1 MSNVLHGI
9 KHLGDRRMRSQ
20 ARVANKDYNELDNS
34 NSQYSQLTTHYDG
47 KYNVGWYYMNA
58 QPRPC
63 FTSTLLDQIN
73 DYQQNIKSEMQATDQ
88 QKYNYLVL
96 ASNVE
101 GIFNLGGDL
110 AVFFELIKQQHREGL
125 LAYAIKCIKVLHQNM
140 NHLDS
145 RLTTIS
151 LVQGDALGGG
161 FEAALS
167 SNILVAERETKLGL
181 PEVLFNLFPG
191 MGAYSLL
198 SRKLNG
204 AKAEEII
211 MSGKLYSAEE
221 LYDLGVVDI
230 LAEKGEG
237 ELAIYRYIE
246 SSNRKFNSHNAI
258 RQVRDVCNKIPYQE
272 LLDITNIWVDSAL
285 KLTQKDLRMMER
297 LVMRQNTKGNK

>member
-1 MSNVLHGI
+1 
-9 KHLGDRRMRSQ
+9 MRNL
-20 ARVANKDYNELDNS
+20 ARVANKDYKELKNS
-34 NSQYSQLTTHYDG
+34 NNQYSQLTTHYDG
-47 KYNVGWYYMNA
+47 KYKVGWYYMDA
-58 QPRPC
+58 QPRSC

-73 DYQQNIKSEMQATDQ
+73 DYQQHVRFEMQTSEQ

-145 RLTTIS
+145 GLTTIS

-167 SNILVAERETKLGL
+167 SNVLVAERGTKLGL

-204 AKAEEII
+204 VKAEEII

-221 LYDLGVVDI
+221 LFDMGVVDI

-237 ELAIYRYIE
+237 ELAVYRYIE
-246 SSNRKFNSHNAI
+246 SANRKSNSHNAI
-258 RQVRDVCNKIPYQE
+258 RKVRDVCNRVPYQE
-272 LLDITNIWVDSAL
+272 LLDITSIWVDSAL
-285 KLTQKDLRMMER
+285 KLTPKDLRMMER
-297 LVMRQNTKGNK
+297 LVTRQNAKGND

>member
-1 MSNVLHGI
+1 
-9 KHLGDRRMRSQ
+9 MRNL
-20 ARVANKDYNELDNS
+20 ARVANRDYDEHDSLDN
-34 NSQYSQLTTHYDG
+34 QYSQLTTHYDE
-47 KYNVGWYYMNA
+47 KYKVGWYYMNA
-58 QPRPC
+58 QPRAC
-63 FTSTLLDQIN
+63 FTSTLLNQIN
-73 DYQQNIKSEMQATDQ
+73 DYQQHVRAEMQASDQ

-101 GIFNLGGDL
+101 DIFNLGGDL

-145 RLTTIS
+145 GLTTIS

-167 SNILVAERETKLGL
+167 SNILIAERGTKLGL

-204 AKAEEII
+204 VKAEEII
-211 MSGKLYSAEE
+211 LSGKLYSAEE
-221 LYDLGVVDI
+221 LYDMGVVDI

-237 ELAIYRYIE
+237 ELAVYRYIE
-246 SSNRKFNSHNAI
+246 SANRKSNSHNAI
-258 RQVRDVCNKIPYQE
+258 RKVRDVCNRVPYQE
-272 LLDITNIWVDSAL
+272 LLDITNIWVDAAL

-297 LVMRQNTKGNK
+297 LVIRQNAKGNH

>member
-1 MSNVLHGI
+1 
-9 KHLGDRRMRSQ
+9 MRNL
-20 ARVANKDYNELDNS
+20 ARVANKDYKELNNS
-34 NSQYSQLTTHYDG
+34 NNQYSQLTTHYDG
-47 KYNVGWYYMNA
+47 KYKVGWYYMDA
-58 QPRPC
+58 QPRSC

-73 DYQQNIKSEMQATDQ
+73 DYQQHVRFEMQTSEQ

-145 RLTTIS
+145 GLTTIS

-167 SNILVAERETKLGL
+167 SNVLVAERGTKLGL

-204 AKAEEII
+204 VKAEEII

-221 LYDLGVVDI
+221 LFDMGVVDI

-237 ELAIYRYIE
+237 ELAVYRYIE
-246 SSNRKFNSHNAI
+246 SANRKSNSHNAI
-258 RQVRDVCNKIPYQE
+258 RKVRDVCNRVPYQE
-272 LLDITNIWVDSAL
+272 LLDITSIWVDSAL
-285 KLTQKDLRMMER
+285 KLTPKDLRMMER
-297 LVMRQNTKGNK
+297 LVTRQNAKGND

>member
-1 MSNVLHGI
+1 MGNL
-9 KHLGDRRMRSQ
+9 
-20 ARVANKDYNELDNS
+20 ARVANKDYNELESLDN
-34 NSQYSQLTTHYDG
+34 QYSQLTTHYDK
-47 KYNVGWYYMNA
+47 KYKVGWYYMNA
-58 QPRPC
+58 QPRSC
-63 FTSTLLDQIN
+63 FTSTLLNQIN
-73 DYQQNIKSEMQATDQ
+73 DYQQHVRAEMQASDQ

-145 RLTTIS
+145 GLTTIS

-167 SNILVAERETKLGL
+167 SNILVAERGTKLGL

-204 AKAEEII
+204 VKAEEII
-211 MSGKLYSAEE
+211 LSGKLYSAEE
-221 LYDLGVVDI
+221 LYDMGVVDI

-237 ELAIYRYIE
+237 ELEIYRYID
-246 SSNRKFNSHNAI
+246 SANRKSNSHNAI
-258 RQVRDVCNKIPYQE
+258 RKVRDVCNRVPYQE
-272 LLDITNIWVDSAL
+272 LLDITNIWVDAAL

-297 LVMRQNTKGNK
+297 LVIRQNAKGSH

>member
-1 MSNVLHGI
+1 
-9 KHLGDRRMRSQ
+9 MRNL
-20 ARVANKDYNELDNS
+20 ARVANKDYKELNNS
-34 NSQYSQLTTHYDG
+34 NNQYSQLTTHYDG
-47 KYNVGWYYMNA
+47 KYKVGWYYMDA
-58 QPRPC
+58 QPRSC

-73 DYQQNIKSEMQATDQ
+73 DYQQHVRFEMQASEQ

-145 RLTTIS
+145 GLTTIS

-167 SNILVAERETKLGL
+167 SNVLVAERGTKLGL

-204 AKAEEII
+204 VKAEEII

-221 LYDLGVVDI
+221 LFDMGVVDI

-237 ELAIYRYIE
+237 ELTVYRYIE
-246 SSNRKFNSHNAI
+246 SANRKSNSHNAI
-258 RQVRDVCNKIPYQE
+258 RKVRDVCNRVPYQE
-272 LLDITNIWVDSAL
+272 LLDITSIWVDSAL
-285 KLTQKDLRMMER
+285 KLTPKDLRMMER
-297 LVMRQNTKGNK
+297 LVTRQNAKGNN